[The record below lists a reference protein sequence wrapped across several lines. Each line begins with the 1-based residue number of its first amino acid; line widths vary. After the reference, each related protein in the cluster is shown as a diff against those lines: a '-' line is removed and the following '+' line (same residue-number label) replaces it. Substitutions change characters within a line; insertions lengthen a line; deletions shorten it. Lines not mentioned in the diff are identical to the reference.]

1 MTRRRRDILNLI
13 LNAEEYITGNELAR
27 ICNVSI
33 RTIRSDIK
41 EINVQLKEYNVEID
55 SSVKSGYFLNKKN
68 KDILKRNNIIRK
80 VLDYEYII
88 ETPNSPVDRQ
98 MYILLKL
105 ANRKYI
111 TAEEFA
117 QALYV
122 SVSTINN
129 DIVLINNMLKTD
141 LNLGISYSLIKGIRL
156 KADEKEKR
164 NIISWVVAK
173 KLNIS
178 TVLKNWNYL
187 FNEKNVIKE
196 ARELYHIVKAETQKY
211 NYYLSGHSYQFFCYE
226 ILVAVRRKQLG
237 FQIEKSDNV
246 NGSIEQVIMAI
257 KEKVES
263 KYEIILSNNEWLN
276 LQQYFK
282 SKQFLQETHISNI
295 QTKEAVSIVE
305 EFFKKVYKKYNID
318 LAAEQDNKNKLI
330 LYVAPMINRIKYRH
344 FIANTI
350 DEKVVDNY
358 KLEYKIASEFVHI
371 IKKEL
376 NLNVSLIELAYITM
390 HLVSMC
396 ELWKYK
402 LNAVLVCDYDESIIA
417 FIKDKINNH
426 FGEKIHLCRVYDYQ
440 EFMYENEENLNGID
454 FIITTS
460 TIVDIANIPFV
471 RINAEIENTDISMI
485 EEFLENNKAKVSFK

>member
-1 MTRRRRDILNLI
+1 MTRRRRNILNLI

-27 ICNVSI
+27 ICNVTI

-105 ANRKYI
+105 INKKYI
-111 TAEEFA
+111 TAEELA
-117 QALYV
+117 EALYV

-129 DIVLINNMLKTD
+129 DIVLINSMLKTD

-178 TVLKNWNYL
+178 TVLKYWNYL
-187 FNEKNVIKE
+187 FNEENVITE

-226 ILVAVRRKQLG
+226 ILVAVKRQQLG
-237 FQIEKSDNV
+237 FQIEKSDYV
-246 NGSIEQVIMAI
+246 NGSIEEVIIAI

-263 KYEIILSNNEWLN
+263 KYEITLSNNEWLN
-276 LQQYFK
+276 LQECFK
-282 SKQFLQETHISNI
+282 SKQFLQETNI
-295 QTKEAVSIVE
+295 LNIETKEAVCIIE
-305 EFFKKVYKKYNID
+305 EFF
-318 LAAEQDNKNKLI
+318 
-330 LYVAPMINRIKYRH
+330 
-344 FIANTI
+344 
-350 DEKVVDNY
+350 
-358 KLEYKIASEFVHI
+358 
-371 IKKEL
+371 
-376 NLNVSLIELAYITM
+376 
-390 HLVSMC
+390 
-396 ELWKYK
+396 
-402 LNAVLVCDYDESIIA
+402 
-417 FIKDKINNH
+417 
-426 FGEKIHLCRVYDYQ
+426 
-440 EFMYENEENLNGID
+440 
-454 FIITTS
+454 
-460 TIVDIANIPFV
+460 
-471 RINAEIENTDISMI
+471 
-485 EEFLENNKAKVSFK
+485 